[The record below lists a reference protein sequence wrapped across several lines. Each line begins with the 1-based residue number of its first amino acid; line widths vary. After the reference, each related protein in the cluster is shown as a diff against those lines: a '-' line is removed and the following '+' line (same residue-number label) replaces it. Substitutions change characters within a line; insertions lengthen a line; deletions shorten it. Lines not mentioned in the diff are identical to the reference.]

1 MPTLL
6 RHVECGSCG
15 HRHHF
20 CLPAGELSP
29 GTEYEYVCPE
39 TGRRAAL
46 RPPDTGEPGAPYLQ
60 GAVELEAPARP
71 PAGP

>member
-6 RHVECGSCG
+6 RHAECGSCG

-20 CLPAGELSP
+20 CLPAGELTP
-29 GTEYEYVCPE
+29 GAEYEYVCPE

-46 RPPDTGEPGAPYLQ
+46 RPQEPGEASASSPQ
-60 GAVELEAPARP
+60 GAVGLEVPARRP
-71 PAGP
+71 SPH